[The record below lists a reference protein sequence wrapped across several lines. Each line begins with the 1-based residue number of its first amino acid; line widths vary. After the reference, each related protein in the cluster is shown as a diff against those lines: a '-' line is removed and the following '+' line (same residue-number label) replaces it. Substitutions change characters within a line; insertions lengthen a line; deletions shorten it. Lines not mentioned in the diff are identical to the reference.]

1 METVKN
7 IDLLKIKIIDG
18 TVYYNDSI
26 LTIKTPKIKAFNS
39 SELDINLI
47 KIELDCDLKNQ
58 NRLKEVLFYI
68 KRLYHDINIVSSFID
83 NNTIFVNIDSDSSF
97 FDSDNNK
104 ITKNGINT
112 ISEVLCSFVVRDGEI
127 YLKQCKKI

>member
-18 TVYYNDSI
+18 TIYYNDSI

-47 KIELDCDLKNQ
+47 KIELDCNLKNQ

-68 KRLYHDINIVSSFID
+68 KRLYHESNIVSPFID

-104 ITKNGINT
+104 ISKNSINA
-112 ISEVLCSFVVRDGEI
+112 ISEVLCSFMFRDGEI
-127 YLKQCKKI
+127 YLKQCKKV